1 MMDTDRHP
9 AADSPPGDT
18 FAEDPHP
25 GETARQP
32 DDRLVLSLDGFEGP
46 LDLLLTLA
54 REQKVDLARISVRA
68 LAEQYLAFLERARR
82 MRIEIAADYLVMAAW
97 LAYLKSRLLLPRQ
110 EEEAEPDAAEMA
122 LRLKLRLQR
131 LEAMREAAERL
142 FARDRVGRDVF
153 LRARPEGLAT
163 VRRIHYEASLYDLI
177 RAYGALAIRR
187 RQPPLKIRP
196 RPVLAIEEA
205 LHRLEILLGQMPDWQ
220 TLESFLPPELRS
232 SGLTRSAMASM
243 FAASLELARQGKAEL
258 RQREAFG
265 PLYLRARQDKRDS
278 T

>member
-1 MMDTDRHP
+1 MMDRDQHVTAPP
-9 AADSPPGDT
+9 ASAA

-25 GETARQP
+25 ADPLSENS
-32 DDRLVLSLDGFEGP
+32 DRFVLSLDGFEGP

-54 REQKVDLARISVRA
+54 REQKVDLAKISVRA

-97 LAYLKSRLLLPRQ
+97 LAYLKSRLLLPKQ
-110 EEEAEPDAAEMA
+110 AEEAEPDAAEMA

-131 LEAMREAAERL
+131 LEAMRQAAERL

-153 LRARPEGLAT
+153 LRACPEGLAS

-177 RAYGALAIRR
+177 RAYGTLAVRR
-187 RQPPLKIRP
+187 RRPPLKIRA
-196 RPVLAIEEA
+196 RPILAIEEA
-205 LHRLEILLGQMPDWQ
+205 LHRLETLLGQMPDWH
-220 TLESFLPPELRS
+220 TLESFLPAELAAG
-232 SGLTRSAMASM
+232 GLTRSAMASM
-243 FAASLELARQGKAEL
+243 FAACLELARQGKAEL

-265 PLYLRARQDKRDS
+265 PLYLRGRQEK
-278 T
+278 